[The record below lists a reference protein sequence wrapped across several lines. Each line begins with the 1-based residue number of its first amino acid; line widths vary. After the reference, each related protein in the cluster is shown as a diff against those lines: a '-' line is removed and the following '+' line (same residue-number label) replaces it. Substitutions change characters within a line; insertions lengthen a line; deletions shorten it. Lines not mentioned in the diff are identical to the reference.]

1 MFFNPQSTATTLTGF
16 PLPYTLTSY
25 KKTDHAV
32 NTIPPLVPQNTG
44 KKSSRRNLYQHADW
58 CLTINLQRNLQ
69 KYHHTS
75 LHFFFVQV
83 EIIILFYIL
92 LITAVTAIPKKSLVS
107 IANDKLFFPLFHL
120 ISSEVAKSLLTDH
133 YSSRELPDTWGEIF
147 S

>member
-1 MFFNPQSTATTLTGF
+1 MLNNQFTEKSPEVPPHL
-16 PLPYTLTSY
+16 
-25 KKTDHAV
+25 
-32 NTIPPLVPQNTG
+32 PPL
-44 KKSSRRNLYQHADW
+44 
-58 CLTINLQRNLQ
+58 
-69 KYHHTS
+69 
-75 LHFFFVQV
+75 FFVQV

-92 LITAVTAIPKKSLVS
+92 LITAVIAIPKKSLVS